1 MSRHV
6 SASGKASSLSPATDP
21 SRKPQG
27 FAPSSACAVTGWPVA
42 SAPAEIKQGVLA
54 VNDLEVSERIMYHLY
69 CPSSHKNMIKC
80 ALHK

>member
-6 SASGKASSLSPATDP
+6 SASLKASSLSPATDP

-27 FAPSSACAVTGWPVA
+27 FASSSSGALTGSPVA
-42 SAPAEIKQGVLA
+42 SAPAEIKRGVLA
-54 VNDLEVSERIMYHLY
+54 VNDLDVSERIIYHLY

-80 ALHK
+80 ALQR